1 MTKTLV
7 SDCGHYVSHAEE
19 AHFTIHRVLPA
30 FQLRRYNC
38 DIDVQKHLNL
48 PFSND
53 RTVKVECLRW
63 ESVSAHNKSTKIAV
77 SVSSKEFN
85 AVLIYDIT
93 ATRDPV
99 IIELQSAIANVSW
112 ILGAPEE
119 GSAYKNC
126 TQLVLFDEFGL
137 LASVYSLDCTRVL
150 FDVPKPMIL
159 RVLNRPKHP
168 GFWSLLLSFYYDKNL
183 ASRSILTDLQSDSHP
198 CLLHFRNTGS
208 ISAPLTSLEL
218 DHLPSPSAQIAWDP
232 TGNWLCFF
240 DSEESLFGYT
250 LRVYNSLGVYK
261 RPSSL
266 LESHLAL
273 PAIYSTHNKGISWT
287 FSWLKNEDLLFLAA
301 IPSKSGKKLEFRIH
315 GVSYLAHCYK
325 SVVNLSKSDAIW
337 VYEDFNGEVSYRR
350 TEALPEAEFEWK
362 TIRDYGRYLVLATGK
377 VLAILKR
384 DSQGPLVKFEPE
396 AYISSLQLRDV
407 QFYKNSII
415 LLFQDHV
422 AIYDDG
428 SLSIVATSGYS
439 LISLRVTENLGA
451 RVITIVEQT
460 PQGPTLR
467 QVGQGDV
474 GDSILLL
481 NDLSYKEESS
491 KVVKLVKEVRNNTR
505 PRFTDDTDTFKL
517 RFKRRRPPGLPELH

>member
-1 MTKTLV
+1 MTKTLL

-19 AHFTIHRVLPA
+19 AVITIHRILPA

-38 DIDVQKHLNL
+38 DRDVQKHLGL
-48 PFSND
+48 PFSSD
-53 RTVKVECLRW
+53 RIVKIESLSW

-99 IIELQSAIANVSW
+99 IIELQSALANISW

-126 TQLVLFDEFGL
+126 TQLVLFDEYGL

-159 RVLNRPKHP
+159 RVLNRPEHP
-168 GFWSLLLSFYYDKNL
+168 GFWSLLLTFYYDKNL
-183 ASRSILTDLQSDSHP
+183 TSRSILTDLQSDSHP
-198 CLLHFRNTGS
+198 CLLHFRNNGS
-208 ISAPLTSLEL
+208 ISAPLASLEL
-218 DHLPSPSAQIAWDP
+218 DHLPSPSAQITWDP

-240 DSEESLFGYT
+240 DSGESLFGYT
-250 LRVYNSLGVYK
+250 LRIYNSLGVYK
-261 RPSSL
+261 RPLSL

-273 PAIYSTHNKGISWT
+273 PAIYSTYNKGISWT
-287 FSWLKNEDLLFLAA
+287 FSWLKIEDLLFLAA
-301 IPSKSGKKLEFRIH
+301 IPSRSGKKLDFRIH
-315 GVSYLAHCYK
+315 GVSYLAHCYQAA
-325 SVVNLSKSDAIW
+325 VHLSKSDAIW

-350 TEALPEAEFEWK
+350 TDALPEAEFEWK
-362 TIRDYGRYLVLATGK
+362 TIKDHGSYLVLATGN
-377 VLAILKR
+377 VVAILR
-384 DSQGPLVKFEPE
+384 RNSQGPLVKFEPE
-396 AYISSLQLRDV
+396 AYISSLQVRDI

-415 LLFQDHV
+415 FLFQDHV
-422 AIYDDG
+422 AIYEDE

-439 LISLRVTENLGA
+439 LISMKVTENLGA

-460 PQGPTLR
+460 PQGPTWR
-467 QVGQGDV
+467 QVGQSGTD
-474 GDSILLL
+474 DSILIL
-481 NDLSYKEESS
+481 NNLSYSEESS
-491 KVVKLVKEVRNNTR
+491 KVMKLMKEVQNNTR

-517 RFKRRRPPGLPELH
+517 SFKRRRPPGLPELH